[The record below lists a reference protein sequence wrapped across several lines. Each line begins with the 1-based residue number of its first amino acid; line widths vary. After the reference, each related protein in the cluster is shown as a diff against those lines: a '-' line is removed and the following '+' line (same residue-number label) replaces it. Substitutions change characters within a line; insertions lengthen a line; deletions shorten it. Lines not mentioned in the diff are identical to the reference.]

1 MATAMR
7 SREQREGLT
16 TTYYPGTSDP
26 LQAATINV
34 EPGAEIRSMDF
45 SLRPSGVFHI
55 RGHISGLGPGPAGF
69 GGAGMLGKGKSRF
82 RAAMP
87 ERHGPGQSQSARST
101 MWQCDSGAGHALL
114 CTLPHH

>member
-1 MATAMR
+1 MSQAMGISMATAMR

-16 TTYYPGTSDP
+16 TTYYPGTSDA

-69 GGAGMLGKGKSRF
+69 GGAGMLRKGNNRF
-82 RAAMP
+82 TPALPTRTPPA
-87 ERHGPGQSQSARST
+87 HTQAR
-101 MWQCDSGAGHALL
+101 
-114 CTLPHH
+114 